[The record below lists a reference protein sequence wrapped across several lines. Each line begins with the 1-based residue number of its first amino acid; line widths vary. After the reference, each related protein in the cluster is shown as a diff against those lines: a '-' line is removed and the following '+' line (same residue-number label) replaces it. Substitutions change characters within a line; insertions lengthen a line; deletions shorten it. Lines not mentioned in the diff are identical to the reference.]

1 MTVSDEILKR
11 TADSYR
17 RMRNTVR
24 YLLSNLDSFEPAT
37 DLVAD
42 KDLLA
47 LDRWILHHT
56 AQLQEQ
62 VRAHYEAYEFHQLY
76 QLLHKFCSTE
86 LGGLYLDIIKD
97 RVYTTISDS
106 LPRRSAQ
113 TAVYHISQALLRWLA
128 PILSFTAEE
137 AYAQLPGERSDSV
150 FLQHWYQALPQLNSD
165 DAISEQDWM
174 NIFNVRQAAL
184 KVLEGKRE
192 AGFIGANL
200 NATITLFVPTDIE
213 QSLTKLGDE
222 LRFVF
227 ITSEATVANL
237 NKATENCDVLA
248 LTDDIEIK
256 VQAEASSHEKCVRC
270 WHQRPDVGSHADHP
284 ELCGRCVSNV
294 AGNGEQRLY
303 A

>member
-1 MTVSDEILKR
+1 
-11 TADSYR
+11 
-17 RMRNTVR
+17 
-24 YLLSNLDSFEPAT
+24 
-37 DLVAD
+37 
-42 KDLLA
+42 
-47 LDRWILHHT
+47 LHHT

-76 QLLHKFCSTE
+76 QLLHKFCSIE

-97 RVYTTISDS
+97 RVYTTVSDS

-150 FLQHWYQALPQLNSD
+150 FLQHWYDALPVLSDD
-165 DAISEQDWM
+165 DAISEQDWG
-174 NIFNVRQAAL
+174 NIFSVRQAVL

-192 AGFIGANL
+192 AGVIGANL
-200 NATITLFVPTDIE
+200 NAAIELFVPATIE

-222 LRFVF
+222 LRFIF
-227 ITSEATVANL
+227 ITSEATVTHL
-237 NKATENCDVLA
+237 DKAPADSITLVLA
-248 LTDDIEIK
+248 DEIEIK
-256 VQAEASSHEKCVRC
+256 VQATASHHAKCVRC
-270 WHQRPDVGSHADHP
+270 WHQRADVGSHSDHP
-284 ELCGRCVSNV
+284 ELCGRCISNID
-294 AGNGEQRLY
+294 GDGEKRLY